1 MSLTVA
7 KQIELDHLKRDE
19 MKQREA
25 EWIERNN
32 ELKEWREERDQL
44 EIIDLDERR
53 QSLDDKL
60 GRSQQLHNNHLNR
73 ISTEAKLKNDK
84 YLKKTLTF
92 RKNQQTSQEEQYQA
106 YQAEEK
112 ERKK

>member
-60 GRSQQLHNNHLNR
+60 GRSQQLHINHLNR

-92 RKNQQTSQEEQYQA
+92 RKYQ
-106 YQAEEK
+106 
-112 ERKK
+112 